1 MTVEM
6 VQAAAPKDAFQPPG
20 LSQEK
25 LRAIH
30 EGKTQPPPQHTHQVA
45 RRMKEVIKKY
55 ILLYLGIV

>member
-6 VQAAAPKDAFQPPG
+6 VQAAAPQDAFQPPG

-30 EGKTQPPPQHTHQVA
+30 EGRAQPSPQHTHQVA
-45 RRMKEVIKKY
+45 RRKKGAIKKY
-55 ILLYLGIV
+55 ELYLGII